1 MRALSR
7 VLRFIDSMNDKQ
19 GRFVSLF
26 VLIVA
31 AMFCWE
37 VLLRGVF
44 TAPTIWVHEGTQY
57 FFGIYFMLGGAYAL
71 LHRSHVN
78 VEIVYSRF
86 SPRIRAI
93 ADIVTAILFFAFVG
107 VMLYTGMQ
115 LAIKSVMQV
124 EHSQTPWGPPIYPL
138 KITLVVG
145 AILVL
150 LQGLAKLIRNVGIAI
165 RGRECL

>member
-1 MRALSR
+1 MRVLSR

-57 FFGIYFMLGGAYAL
+57 FFGIYFMLGGAYAF
-71 LHRSHVN
+71 LHKAHVN
-78 VEIVYSRF
+78 VDIFYGRF
-86 SPRIRAI
+86 SPRGKAI
-93 ADIVTAILFFAFVG
+93 ADVITATIVLLVCWMLMQHGWTAAWTSLKTLQRSNTVWAGPIYIPKTMVFVG
-107 VMLYTGMQ
+107 AVTLTLQ
-115 LAIKSVMQV
+115 AI
-124 EHSQTPWGPPIYPL
+124 
-138 KITLVVG
+138 
-145 AILVL
+145 
-150 LQGLAKLIRNVGIAI
+150 AKLIRDVYMVVK
-165 RGRECL
+165 RREIN